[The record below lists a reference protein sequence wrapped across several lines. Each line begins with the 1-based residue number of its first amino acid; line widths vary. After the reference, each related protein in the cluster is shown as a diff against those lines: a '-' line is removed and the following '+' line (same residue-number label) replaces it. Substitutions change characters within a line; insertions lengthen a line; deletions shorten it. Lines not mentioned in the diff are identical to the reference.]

1 MQVFFHKHVFFC
13 IGRYTLYKGR
23 YLVCEDINN
32 SVLFLLPKEYKGVFG
47 EQVCMDHHWCTYDI
61 LC

>member
-1 MQVFFHKHVFFC
+1 MQVLFHKRVSYD

-32 SVLFLLPKEYKGVFG
+32 SVLFLLPKEYKGAFD
-47 EQVCMDHHWCTYDI
+47 EQVCMDHH
-61 LC
+61 

>member
-1 MQVFFHKHVFFC
+1 MQVFFHKRVFFC

-47 EQVCMDHHWCTYDI
+47 EQVCMDHH
-61 LC
+61 